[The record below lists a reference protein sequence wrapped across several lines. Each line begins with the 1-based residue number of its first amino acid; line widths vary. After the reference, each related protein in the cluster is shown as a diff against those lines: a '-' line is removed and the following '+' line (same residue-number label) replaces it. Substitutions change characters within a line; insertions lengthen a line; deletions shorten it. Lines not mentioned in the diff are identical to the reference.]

1 MTVQTFSVTEAV
13 TALKQ
18 GEVICYPTETFYAV
32 GCNALDPLAVESVY
46 KAKKRSGSMPLPVL
60 IGSMDQLPLVTDV
73 TSDIVMALANRFW
86 PGALSILVTA
96 SDRIPSVLT
105 GETGRVA
112 VRVTP
117 HPVAQQLCLEAGVP
131 LVSTSA
137 NMSGRPAVTAA
148 ASLDPELT
156 ENVAGVVDI
165 EPAPAG
171 GMASTL
177 IEIVGPRAVSIVRN
191 GAVSEIELRTSGL
204 AVVPRAA
211 GA

>member
-1 MTVQTFSVTEAV
+1 MTVPTFSISEAV
-13 TALKQ
+13 AALKEGQ
-18 GEVICYPTETFYAV
+18 VICYPTETFYAV

-46 KAKKRSGSMPLPVL
+46 KAKKRSGVMPLPVL
-60 IGSMDQLPLVTDV
+60 IGSMEQLPLVTDIS
-73 TSDIVMALANRFW
+73 SDIVTALANRFW
-86 PGALSILVTA
+86 PGSLSILITA

-137 NMSGRPAVTAA
+137 NLSGRPAVTAV
-148 ASLDPELT
+148 SSIDPELT
-156 ENVAGVVDI
+156 QNVSGVVDM
-165 EPAPAG
+165 EPVPAG
-171 GMASTL
+171 GMPSTL

-191 GAVSEIELRTSGL
+191 GAVSEIDLRTSGL
-204 AVVPRAA
+204 AVVPRVA
-211 GA
+211 GI

>member
-1 MTVQTFSVTEAV
+1 MTVPTFSISEAV
-13 TALKQ
+13 SAVKQ

-46 KAKKRSGSMPLPVL
+46 TTKKRSGSMPLPVL
-60 IGSMDQLPLVTDV
+60 IGSLEQLPLVTDV
-73 TSDIVMALANRFW
+73 QSDVVRALANRFW
-86 PGALSILVTA
+86 PGSLSILVTA
-96 SDRIPSVLT
+96 SDRIPAVLT

-117 HPVAQQLCLEAGVP
+117 HPVAQKLCIEAEAP

-137 NMSGRPAVTAA
+137 NLSGRPSVTTAKA
-148 ASLDPELT
+148 IDPELLAG
-156 ENVAGVVDI
+156 VAGVVDM
-165 EPAPAG
+165 EPEPAG

-191 GAVSEIELRTSGL
+191 GAISEIELRTSGL
-204 AVVPRAA
+204 AVVPRVA

>member
-1 MTVQTFSVTEAV
+1 MTVSTFSIPEAV

-60 IGSMDQLPLVTDV
+60 IGSMEQLSMVTDV
-73 TSDIVMALANRFW
+73 QSEIVQAIANRFW
-86 PGALSILVTA
+86 PGALSVLVTA
-96 SDRIPSVLT
+96 SDRISPVLT

-117 HPVAQQLCLEAGVP
+117 HPVARELCLTAGVP

-137 NMSGRPAVTAA
+137 NMSGRAAVTV
-148 ASLDPELT
+148 ASELDPELT
-156 ENVAGVVDI
+156 ENVAGVVDL

-171 GMASTL
+171 GMPSTL

-204 AVVPRAA
+204 AVVPRTA